1 VGSLARE
8 FTSFDVA
15 AVVYELKASVSNTYV
30 RGIYQVDD
38 KTLLLKLRR
47 GELDLRLVLEA
58 GRRLHLT
65 SYVFEK
71 PMVPPAFCM
80 ALRKH
85 LRNSLLMDVE
95 QYEFER
101 VVIFHFKSK
110 NGFFRL
116 VLELFGDGNII
127 LIDGEN
133 RILQALYYKR
143 MRDRNILRG
152 ESFTYA
158 PASGQNPFKIDGK
171 TLLEGL
177 KGFGKTEV
185 VRALARFL
193 GLGGVYA
200 EEVLIRLN
208 IEKTT
213 PCDILEA
220 EKVNAIYEC
229 VKKLISQVFEG
240 RLEPSVIIDEAGEF
254 IDVTPLRLT
263 RYNMLKY
270 ESYSSFNE
278 ALDEFYIRK
287 TAVEKALAPEKA
299 ERLRLKQEVNRLE
312 RVLAEQEKAL
322 KEEGE
327 KAERFKLIG
336 DLIYMH
342 LTELQA
348 LTDFFMKGRT
358 EGKEWDEI
366 VRIILTGKRGGVKPY
381 VIFESFDRHRLVV
394 NVCVEGIRF
403 EVELQKDMHFNAAK
417 YYEKAKIAR
426 RKLEGARKAFE
437 ETWDRLEKAKAE
449 LLKVES
455 LELVKPAEALK
466 GLSKR
471 KVERKK
477 WFEKFRWF
485 NSSDGFLVVAGKDA
499 VSNEVLIK
507 KYTDTHDLVFHADIV
522 GAPFVVVKT
531 GGMKPSERCL
541 SEAAEFAAALSRAWR
556 EGFASVD
563 VYWVRPDQLRKGGPS
578 GEYVPKGAFIVAGQ
592 RNWMRGTPLRL
603 AVGVSTGEDGG
614 INLLGGP
621 LEAVKSRSKA
631 YVTLVPGN
639 NEGKEL
645 FIKILRCLAEKLPRE
660 MQDQLSK
667 VSSEAV
673 RELVPYG
680 KARVLFE
687 N

>member
-1 VGSLARE
+1 MVSLGKE

-15 AVVYELKASVSNTYV
+15 AVVRELKASISNSFV

-38 KTLLLKLRR
+38 KTLHFKLRC
-47 GELDLRLVLEA
+47 GDSDLWLVLEA
-58 GRRLHLT
+58 GKRLHLT
-65 SYVFEK
+65 SYASEK
-71 PMVPPAFCM
+71 PLVPTAFCM

-85 LRNSLLMDVE
+85 LRNSFLKDVE

-110 NGFFRL
+110 TDVFRL
-116 VLELFGDGNII
+116 VLELFGEGNII
-127 LIDGEN
+127 LVDGEN

-152 ESFTYA
+152 SSFVHA
-158 PASGQNPFKIDGK
+158 PPSGQNPFKIDGK
-171 TLLEGL
+171 TFLEGL
-177 KGFGKTEV
+177 KSFGKTEV

-200 EEVLIRLN
+200 EEVLMRLG
-208 IEKTT
+208 IDKTT
-213 PCDILEA
+213 PCDVLDG
-220 EKVNAIYEC
+220 EKVNAIYDC
-229 VKKLISQVFEG
+229 VKNLISQVFEG
-240 RLEPSVIIDEAGEF
+240 RLEPSVFLDENGEF
-254 IDVTPLRLT
+254 IDVTPLRLI
-263 RYNMLKY
+263 RYSGLKY

-278 ALDEFYIRK
+278 ALDEFYIRAA
-287 TAVEKALAPEKA
+287 AVEKALAPEKA
-299 ERLRLKQEVNRLE
+299 EMLRLKQEINRLE

-322 KEEGE
+322 KEEEE
-327 KAERFKLIG
+327 KAERFRRLG
-336 DLIYMH
+336 DAIYTQLM
-342 LTELQA
+342 ELQA
-348 LTDFFMKGRT
+348 LKDIFLKGRL

-366 VRIILTGKRGGVKPY
+366 VRMVLAGKRDGIKPHLL
-381 VIFESFDRHRLVV
+381 FESFDRHRLVV
-394 NVCVEGIRF
+394 NVCVEDLHFG
-403 EVELQKDMHFNAAK
+403 VELRRDMYSNAAK

-426 RKLEGARKAFE
+426 RKLEGARKALE
-437 ETWDRLEKAKAE
+437 ETMEKLEKAKYE
-449 LLKVES
+449 LLKIED
-455 LELVKPAEALK
+455 LERVKPAEALK

-471 KVERKK
+471 KIERKK

-485 NSSDGFLVVAGKDA
+485 TSSDGFLVVAGKDA

-507 KYTDTHDLVFHADIV
+507 KYTEAHDLVFHADIV

-531 GGMKPSERCL
+531 GGMKPGEECL
-541 SEAAEFAAALSRAWR
+541 RQAAEFAASLSRAWR

-578 GEYVPKGAFIVAGQ
+578 GEYVPRGAFAVTGQ

-603 AVGVSTGEDGG
+603 AVGVSTGENGE

-621 LEAVKSRSKA
+621 FEAVKARSKA

-639 NEGKEL
+639 HGGKDL
-645 FIKILRCLAEKLPRE
+645 FTKVLKALAEKLPRE
-660 MQDQLSK
+660 MQHQLSK
-667 VSSEAV
+667 VSVEAV
-673 RELVPYG
+673 REHVPYG
-680 KARVLFE
+680 KARILFE